1 MPRLALKRS
10 KADRAVVGLEIEPSH
25 IAAAEVA
32 VNGHVSLARGAV
44 EMLRP
49 GIMRDGEVTD
59 EAELAS
65 VLRTFF
71 DTHGLPRHVRLGIAN
86 QRIVVRSLDLPVLED
101 PKQLAQAVRMQA
113 PDHIPMPIDEAV
125 MDFQPLGVVETPAGP
140 RSRVTVVAVRRDM
153 VERLVGAAQ
162 LAGLVLAGID
172 LSAFAMI
179 RALDVE
185 MPVGEAVL
193 YVNVGGITN
202 VAVASGASCL
212 FTRTAHGGVED
223 LAATLAER
231 GALTMEHARQWLTY
245 VGLERPM
252 EEIQGET
259 AIVEAARAV
268 LTEGVHQL
276 ADVVRNSLNF
286 YRMQDA
292 AETVDRA
299 VLTGPA
305 VLIPGFAEE
314 LASQLHLPVST
325 AVVASDDEAGDADAA
340 RLTVAAGLAVTQR
353 PGT

>member
-1 MPRLALKRS
+1 MSLRVGRKQQQS
-10 KADRAVVGLEIEPSH
+10 IVGLEIEPSH
-25 IAAAEVA
+25 LAAAEVT
-32 VNGHVSLARGAV
+32 VNGHVALRRGAV

-49 GIMRDGEVTD
+49 GVMRDGEVSD
-59 EAELAS
+59 EAQLAES
-65 VLRTFF
+65 LRDFF
-71 DTHGLPRHVRLGIAN
+71 AAHDLPKTVRLGVAN

-125 MDFQPLGVVETPAGP
+125 MDFQPIGVVETPAGP
-140 RSRVTVVAVRRDM
+140 RSRVVVVAVRRDM
-153 VERLVGAAQ
+153 IERVIAATSS
-162 LAGLVLAGID
+162 AGLKLVGID

-185 MPVGEAVL
+185 MPPGEAVL

-212 FTRTAHGGVED
+212 FTRTAHGGLED
-223 LAATLAER
+223 LAAGLAER
-231 GALTMEHARQWLTY
+231 GGLTMEHARQWLSY
-245 VGLERPM
+245 VGLEQPL
-252 EEIQGET
+252 EAIQGER
-259 AIVEAARAV
+259 AVVEAARAV
-268 LTEGVHQL
+268 LSDGVHQL

-292 AETVDRA
+292 SQPVDRA

-305 VLIPGFAEE
+305 VAVPGFADA
-314 LASQLHLPVST
+314 LGLQLNLPVRT
-325 AVVASDDEAGDADAA
+325 AVVATDDGAADADAA

-353 PGT
+353 PGA

>member
-10 KADRAVVGLEIEPSH
+10 KADRAVVGLEIEPRH

-32 VNGHVSLARGAV
+32 VNGHVSLTRGAV

-162 LAGLVLAGID
+162 LAGLKLAGID

-179 RALDVE
+179 RSLDVE
-185 MPVGEAVL
+185 MPAGEAVL

-212 FTRTAHGGVED
+212 FTRTAHGGVR
-223 LAATLAER
+223 TSR
-231 GALTMEHARQWLTY
+231 R
-245 VGLERPM
+245 RSPS
-252 EEIQGET
+252 
-259 AIVEAARAV
+259 AARSPWSTPASGSP
-268 LTEGVHQL
+268 TSGSS
-276 ADVVRNSLNF
+276 ARWRRS
-286 YRMQDA
+286 RGRRPSSSPPA
-292 AETVDRA
+292 PCSPRA
-299 VLTGPA
+299 
-305 VLIPGFAEE
+305 
-314 LASQLHLPVST
+314 ST
-325 AVVASDDEAGDADAA
+325 SSPTWSAT
-340 RLTVAAGLAVTQR
+340 R
-353 PGT
+353 